1 MTGLMYTHP
10 VRKVFYMKTTFD
22 IDGGLMRRLR
32 EEAARRGMT
41 PSALL
46 EAGRMSV
53 LAEPVACDK
62 QSEDL
67 PPLPTWQSGGVPN
80 RYRQPR

>member
-1 MTGLMYTHP
+1 
-10 VRKVFYMKTTFD
+10 MKTTFD

-46 EAGRMSV
+46 EAGLMSV

-67 PPLPTWQSGGVPN
+67 PPLPTWQSGGFRIDIAN
-80 RYRQPR
+80 RDELYRVMEEE